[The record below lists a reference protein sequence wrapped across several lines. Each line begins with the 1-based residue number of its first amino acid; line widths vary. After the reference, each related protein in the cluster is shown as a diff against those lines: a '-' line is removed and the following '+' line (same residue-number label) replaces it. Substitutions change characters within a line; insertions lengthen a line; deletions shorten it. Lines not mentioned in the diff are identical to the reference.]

1 MSSNG
6 NADKLTGFPRWK
18 RSYELTLD
26 AMQEVLDQHYPDIA
40 VYKWPALELLAID
53 AKNMALTFPE
63 GSLSREKFLKWLV
76 DSHTANYDE
85 NSLLPYNFPG
95 QFQFTNRRAL
105 EILDHI
111 IGFYME
117 SSIWPL
123 RKESKGKQH
132 RNFTIMIPEDVN
144 VRDDQGDTL
153 ESMVKAHVDDD
164 TKPKRAREIADLS
177 LRFINAL
184 QDGKIEIE
192 DRTNAEYW
200 VNEVFL
206 PAGYGI
212 PLFGR
217 PGWGKTNLASWII
230 ETALVL
236 HKDWVFF
243 CNIPF
248 SHEIPRVIKVKSMS
262 GLLKGIARTV
272 LEDKRPAIVLDE
284 FDSILNSRTESS
296 PSGRALF
303 SFFWQQRHLG
313 VRGPIFI
320 YHNWMS
326 IPKTFRLGELTPYV
340 VWIHHTEDGRAF
352 AGDQGLEFDVQ
363 IPKTDLAYYHH
374 GLASGLIV
382 DVSVSRLFATL
393 SGTQNEVAQQILDRI
408 DEFMVDPL
416 TFKAMK
422 QGPDNDRNV
431 AQDEDERYREVKEG
445 LSKKLSIREIASR
458 YGIPRSTVAWIL
470 KRMKSD
476 E

>member
-1 MSSNG
+1 MSDESS
-6 NADKLTGFPRWK
+6 DKLTGFPRWK
-18 RSYELTLD
+18 KSYELTLD
-26 AMQEVLDQHYPDIA
+26 AIQEVLDQHNAFIT

-63 GSLSREKFLKWLV
+63 GSLSRERLLSWLV
-76 DSHTANYDE
+76 SSGLAEYDK
-85 NSLLPYNFPG
+85 NSPLPYTFPRQS
-95 QFQFTNRRAL
+95 QFKNRKAL
-105 EILDHI
+105 EVLDHV
-111 IGFYME
+111 IGFYVE

-132 RNFTIMIPEDVN
+132 RNFRIIIPEDVKVKDN
-144 VRDDQGDTL
+144 QRDMI
-153 ESMVKAHVDDD
+153 ESVVKAHVDDD
-164 TKPKRAREIADLS
+164 TKPKRARETAELS

-184 QDGKIEIE
+184 EEGKVEIE
-192 DRTNAEYW
+192 NKTNAEYW

-217 PGWGKTNLASWII
+217 PGWGKTNLSSWII

-248 SHEIPRVIKVKSMS
+248 SHEIPRVVKVKSMS
-262 GLLKGIARTV
+262 ELLKGIARSV
-272 LEDKRPAIVLDE
+272 LEGKRPAIVLDE

-340 VWIHHTEDGRAF
+340 VWIQHTGDGRAF
-352 AGDQGLEFDVQ
+352 AGDQNLEFDVQ

-382 DVSVSRLFATL
+382 DVNVSRLFATL
-393 SGTQNEVAQQILDRI
+393 SGTQNEVAQQILERI

-422 QGPDNDRNV
+422 QRPDSDKNV
-431 AQDEDERYREVKEG
+431 AQDEDERYREVREG
-445 LSKKLSIREIASR
+445 LSRKLSIREIASQ
-458 YGIPRSTVAWIL
+458 YGIPRSTVAWIM
-470 KRMKSD
+470 KRIKSD

>member
-1 MSSNG
+1 MSNES
-6 NADKLTGFPRWK
+6 ADKLTGFPRWK
-18 RSYELTLD
+18 KSYELTLG
-26 AMQEVLDQHYPDIA
+26 AMQELLNHRNPYIDVYRWPVLQ
-40 VYKWPALELLAID
+40 LLALD

-63 GSLSREKFLKWLV
+63 GSLSREKFLNWLV
-76 DSHTANYDE
+76 DSGLAKHDKNF
-85 NSLLPYNFPG
+85 SLPYALSG
-95 QFQFTNRRAL
+95 QFQFNRRKAL
-105 EILDHI
+105 EIMKHV
-111 IGFYME
+111 IGFYVE

-123 RKESKGKQH
+123 KREPAGKQH
-132 RNFTIMIPEDVN
+132 KNFRITIPEDVN
-144 VRDDQGDTL
+144 VRDNQRDML
-153 ESMVKAHVDDD
+153 ERMVKAHVDDD
-164 TKPKRAREIADLS
+164 TKPKRAREIAELS

-217 PGWGKTNLASWII
+217 PGWGKTNLSSWII
-230 ETALVL
+230 ETALIL

-248 SHEIPRVIKVKSMS
+248 SHDIPRVIKVKSMS
-262 GLLKGIARTV
+262 ELLKGIARTV

-352 AGDQGLEFDVQ
+352 AGDQDLEFDVQ

-408 DEFMVDPL
+408 DEFMVNPL

-422 QGPDNDRNV
+422 QGPDNDKNV
-431 AQDEDERYREVKEG
+431 AQDEDERYEEVKEG
-445 LSKKLSIREIASR
+445 LSKKLSIREIASQ
-458 YGIPRSTVAWIL
+458 YGIPRSTVAWIS
-470 KRMKSD
+470 KKIKSD

>member
-1 MSSNG
+1 MSNES
-6 NADKLTGFPRWK
+6 ADKLTGFPRWK
-18 RSYELTLD
+18 KSYDLTLGAMQELLVQHNTFITVYKWPILQLLTLD
-26 AMQEVLDQHYPDIA
+26 A
-40 VYKWPALELLAID
+40 
-53 AKNMALTFPE
+53 KNIALTFPE
-63 GSLSREKFLKWLV
+63 GSFSREKFLTWLV
-76 DSHTANYDE
+76 KSGLAEYNK
-85 NSLLPYNFPG
+85 NSPLPYAFPR
-95 QFQFTNRRAL
+95 QFQFGNRKAL
-105 EILDHI
+105 EVWDHV
-111 IGFYME
+111 IGFYVE

-132 RNFTIMIPEDVN
+132 RNFRIIIP
-144 VRDDQGDTL
+144 DDASVKDNQGDML
-153 ESMVKAHVDDD
+153 EGMVKAHVDDD
-164 TKPKRAREIADLS
+164 TKPKRAREIAELS

-184 QDGKIEIE
+184 HDGKIEIE
-192 DRTNAEYW
+192 DRANAEYW

-217 PGWGKTNLASWII
+217 PGWGKTNLSSWII
-230 ETALVL
+230 ETALIL

-248 SHEIPRVIKVKSMS
+248 SHEIPRVVKVKSMS
-262 GLLKGIARTV
+262 ELLKGIARTV
-272 LEDKRPAIVLDE
+272 LEDKRPVIVLDE

-340 VWIHHTEDGRAF
+340 VWIQHTGDGRAF
-352 AGDQGLEFDVQ
+352 AGDQNLEFDVQ

-382 DVSVSRLFATL
+382 DVNVSRLFATL

-416 TFKAMK
+416 TFKAK
-422 QGPDNDRNV
+422 RQGPDSDKNV
-431 AQDEDERYREVKEG
+431 AQDEDERYREVREG
-445 LSKKLSIREIASR
+445 LSRKLSIREIASQ
-458 YGIPRSTVAWIL
+458 YGIPRSTVAWIS
-470 KRMKSD
+470 KRVESD